1 MYKCNDCGEEFE
13 NGADGCPECGC
24 DDYYRLCVNC
34 GDYHVTDGL
43 CDKCAEHF
51 ATDYETLKKASNR
64 CKGEKVLIPE
74 LAAAVLT
81 EDEIKTALFRYIE
94 KEKINCRAF
103 IEGDRAWFADFLES
117 EGV

>member
-1 MYKCNDCGEEFE
+1 MFKCNDCGAVFE
-13 NGADGCPECGC
+13 DKSEDCPICGST
-24 DDYYRLCVNC
+24 DYYRLCVNC

-43 CDKCAEHF
+43 CDKCAEYF
-51 ATDYETLKKASNR
+51 ATDYETLKRANNKCR
-64 CKGEKVLIPE
+64 PEKVNVPA

-81 EDEIKTALFRYIE
+81 EDEIKTVLLRYLE

-103 IEGDRAWFADFLES
+103 IEEDRGWFADFLES